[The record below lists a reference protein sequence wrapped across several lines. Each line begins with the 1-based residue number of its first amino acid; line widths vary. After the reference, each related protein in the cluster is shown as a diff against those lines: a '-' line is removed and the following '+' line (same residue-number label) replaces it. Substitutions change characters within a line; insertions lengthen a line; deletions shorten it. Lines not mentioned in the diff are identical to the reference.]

1 MKLKKIIC
9 VLMSALILNTC
20 TIPTVTHAT
29 EVYNNE
35 ENVEVLDDAKVE
47 EVAEMIRFLVQDAS
61 IYTEEGDWK
70 NYNFELIREVYGNDP
85 LLDDLESALALS
97 EYLTS
102 KNSSNIEER
111 TLVIDSTCVF
121 NYLTSKW
128 GEATLDSVA
137 SSSLI
142 AFLKQ

>member
-61 IYTEEGDWK
+61 IYTEVGDWK
-70 NYNFELIREVYGNDP
+70 NYNFEFI
-85 LLDDLESALALS
+85 
-97 EYLTS
+97 
-102 KNSSNIEER
+102 
-111 TLVIDSTCVF
+111 
-121 NYLTSKW
+121 
-128 GEATLDSVA
+128 
-137 SSSLI
+137 
-142 AFLKQ
+142 